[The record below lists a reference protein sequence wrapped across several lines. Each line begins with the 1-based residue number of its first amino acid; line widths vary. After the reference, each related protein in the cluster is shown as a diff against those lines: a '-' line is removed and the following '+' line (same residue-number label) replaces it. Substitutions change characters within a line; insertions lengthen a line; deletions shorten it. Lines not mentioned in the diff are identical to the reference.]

1 MTLANTAHAKQ
12 PCIVIVG
19 GGFGGLY
26 TAFGLRHA
34 RAKIVVVDRSNH
46 HLFQPLLYEVAT
58 AALAGPD
65 VATPIRK
72 ILSRQRNTTVLLAEA
87 TGIDV
92 ERQVLQLG
100 DGEIEY
106 DYLVV
111 ATGVTHSYFGNE
123 GWAAHAPGLK
133 TLADAHEI
141 RRRILLAYEHAERET
156 DAARRRD
163 WLRFVVVGGGPTG
176 VELSGAMADIARRTL
191 ARDFRNFDPREAEV
205 LLVEGGE
212 RILPSY
218 PADLA
223 AKAVAQLEH
232 LGVRVR
238 TSTQVTDVDANGVFV
253 GDERIGARTV
263 VWAAGVRASSLLA
276 TLPCEHDR
284 AGRALVSNDLSLP
297 SHPAVFVIGDAA
309 HVEGERGQVPGVAP
323 AAIQMG
329 NHVAQSIE
337 KRLRGQATEP
347 FRYKDKGSLATIGR
361 AAAIADFGRIKLSG
375 FFAWMVWLV
384 VHIFFL
390 IGFRNRFIVIFEWA
404 WLYVTY
410 QRSARVILDPKPRDG
425 QR

>member
-1 MTLANTAHAKQ
+1 MRSSTAAA
-12 PCIVIVG
+12 PRVNRPRIIIVG
-19 GGFGGLY
+19 GGY

-34 RAKIVVVDRSNH
+34 EADIVVIDRSNH

-72 ILSRQRNTTVLLAEA
+72 ILARQKNTTVLLAEA
-87 TGIDV
+87 TGIDTA
-92 ERQVLQLG
+92 RRVLTLK
-100 DGEIEY
+100 DGEIDY

-123 GWAAHAPGLK
+123 EWAAHAPGLK

-141 RRRILLAYEHAERET
+141 RRRILLAYERAEREA
-156 DAARRRD
+156 DLERRLE

-176 VELSGAMADIARRTL
+176 VEVSGAMADIARRTL
-191 ARDFRNFDPREAEV
+191 ARDFRNFDPREAEI
-205 LLVEGGE
+205 LLLEGGD
-212 RILPSY
+212 RILSAY
-218 PADLA
+218 PAALA
-223 AKAVAQLEH
+223 AKAVGQLER

-238 TSTQVTDVDANGVFV
+238 TSTQVTGIDANGVLV
-253 GDERIGARTV
+253 GDERIRARTV

-276 TLPCEHDR
+276 SLPGERDR
-284 AGRALVSNDLSLP
+284 AGRAIVSPNLSLP
-297 SHPAVFVIGDAA
+297 SYPEIFVIGDAA
-309 HVEGERGQVPGVAP
+309 RVESENGPVPGVAP

-329 NHVAQSIE
+329 SLTARNL
-337 KRLRGQATEP
+337 LRALAGTPTEP

-361 AAAIADFGRIKLSG
+361 AAAIADFGSVKFAG

-390 IGFRNRFIVIFEWA
+390 IGFRNRFIVMFEWA
-404 WLYVTY
+404 WLYITY
-410 QRSARVILDPKPRDG
+410 QRSARVILDPKA
-425 QR
+425 

>member
-1 MTLANTAHAKQ
+1 VTR
-12 PCIVIVG
+12 PRIVIVG

-26 TAFGLRHA
+26 AAFGLRHA
-34 RAKIVVVDRSNH
+34 DAEIVVIDRSNH

-72 ILSRQRNTTVLLAEA
+72 ILSRQKNTTVLLAEA
-87 TGIDV
+87 TGVDAT
-92 ERQVLQLG
+92 RRVLKLK
-100 DGEIEY
+100 DGETSY

-111 ATGVTHSYFGNE
+111 ATGVTHSYFGNDS
-123 GWAAHAPGLK
+123 WAAHAPGLK

-156 DAARRRD
+156 NAERRRD

-191 ARDFRNFDPREAEV
+191 ARDFRNFDPREAEI
-205 LLVEGGE
+205 LLLEGGE
-212 RILPSY
+212 RILSTY
-218 PADLA
+218 PAGRA
-223 AKAVAQLEH
+223 ANAASQLES

-238 TSTQVTDVDANGVFV
+238 TSTQVTGVDANGVSV
-253 GDERIGARTV
+253 EEERIGARTV

-276 TLPCEHDR
+276 TLPCERDR
-284 AGRALVSNDLSLP
+284 AGRALVSTDLSLP
-297 SHPAVFVIGDAA
+297 SHPEVFVIGDAA
-309 HVEGERGQVPGVAP
+309 HVAGQNGPVPGVAP

-329 NHVAQSIE
+329 THTAGNLL
-337 KRLRGQATEP
+337 RTLRGESTEC

-361 AAAIADFGRIKLSG
+361 AAAIAYFGRLEFSG
-375 FFAWMVWLV
+375 FFAWLVWLV

-390 IGFRNRFIVIFEWA
+390 IGFRNRFIVMFEWA

-410 QRSARVILDPKPRDG
+410 QRSARVILDPKT
-425 QR
+425 